1 MGDLEDGNQ
10 YWKYLLRLTNL
21 YFSRY
26 LAICGKTAK
35 KRQRFGSHHCP
46 CWFWTVQKLLGD
58 LNNLNIGWHSTGWD
72 KKNQNLCSRYT
83 VSLSPI
89 KIQHLTLCPV
99 IKKRSKSKSKLF
111 QNKNQC
117 FGCWLGHL
125 LLLTKQTWIFVYYC
139 YFDSPFKFNS
149 MGFSYMLSEATLA
162 NFSAFIAHFGL

>member
-1 MGDLEDGNQ
+1 MLPYVAKPPRSANA
-10 YWKYLLRLTNL
+10 
-21 YFSRY
+21 
-26 LAICGKTAK
+26 LAVIIAHVG
-35 KRQRFGSHHCP
+35 FGQSKN
-46 CWFWTVQKLLGD
+46 FWGT
-58 LNNLNIGWHSTGWD
+58 STTSILAGILQGETE
-72 KKNQNLCSRYT
+72 KKNHNLCSRYT

-117 FGCWLGHL
+117 FGCCLGHL

-162 NFSAFIAHFGL
+162 NFSAFIAHLGL

>member
-1 MGDLEDGNQ
+1 MEIPFEINQPVFFEICRHMWQNHQEAPTLWQSSLPMLVLDSPKTFGGPQQPQ
-10 YWKYLLRLTNL
+10 YW
-21 YFSRY
+21 
-26 LAICGKTAK
+26 LAFYRV
-35 KRQRFGSHHCP
+35 RQ
-46 CWFWTVQKLLGD
+46 
-58 LNNLNIGWHSTGWD
+58 
-72 KKNQNLCSRYT
+72 KKNHNLCSRYT

-117 FGCWLGHL
+117 FGCCLGHL

-139 YFDSPFKFNS
+139 YFDSPFKFNT

>member
-1 MGDLEDGNQ
+1 MSPYVAKPPRRANA
-10 YWKYLLRLTNL
+10 LTVIIAHVGFGQSKN
-21 YFSRY
+21 FWGTSTTSI
-26 LAICGKTAK
+26 LAGILQGETE
-35 KRQRFGSHHCP
+35 
-46 CWFWTVQKLLGD
+46 
-58 LNNLNIGWHSTGWD
+58 
-72 KKNQNLCSRYT
+72 KKNHNLCSRYT

-117 FGCWLGHL
+117 FGCCLGHL

>member
-1 MGDLEDGNQ
+1 MLPYVAKPPRSANA
-10 YWKYLLRLTNL
+10 
-21 YFSRY
+21 
-26 LAICGKTAK
+26 LAVIIAHVG
-35 KRQRFGSHHCP
+35 FGQSKN
-46 CWFWTVQKLLGD
+46 FWGT
-58 LNNLNIGWHSTGWD
+58 STTSILAGILQGETE
-72 KKNQNLCSRYT
+72 KKNHNLCSRYT

-117 FGCWLGHL
+117 FGCCLGHL